1 MDQSGIIRRAA
12 VFIAIVAGA
21 GLAFALGL
29 AVMNIR
35 SDLALAG
42 GGLICVAAPVIGGV
56 LLWAQLSKGG
66 PQP

>member
-1 MDQSGIIRRAA
+1 MDRTGIIRRAA

-29 AVMNIR
+29 AMMNTR

-42 GGLICVAAPVIGGV
+42 GALLCIAAPVLGGV
-56 LLWAQLSKGG
+56 LLWAQLSKSG